1 MCYLKITPIRT
12 NFKGFIKNYSKI
24 ILKIFLVNLAI
35 PVSVKQGERLL
46 EPVEVLL
53 GVRHGQSGV
62 G

>member
-1 MCYLKITPIRT
+1 MCYLKITTIRT
-12 NFKGFIKNYSKI
+12 NLKGFIKNYSKI

-35 PVSVKQGERLL
+35 PVPIKQGERLL

-53 GVRHGQSGV
+53 VRHGQSGV